1 MDSATIVD
9 VVKPRVAMT
18 VRRNEVCRGESGGPS
33 YTRKRSAERLLVIG
47 LNNSTLDQAL
57 PDALE
62 KVVQKNLA
70 TGETVLVRLKGAV
83 KEALICTDRRVM
95 IVKSGFM
102 TGQMFGS
109 SVFQLPYGGIASA
122 EVKYRILS
130 GYFEVSAGGMQNTA
144 KSYWDCTVSTV

>member
-1 MDSATIVD
+1 
-9 VVKPRVAMT
+9 
-18 VRRNEVCRGESGGPS
+18 
-33 YTRKRSAERLLVIG
+33 
-47 LNNSTLDQAL
+47 
-57 PDALE
+57 
-62 KVVQKNLA
+62 
-70 TGETVLVRLKGAV
+70 
-83 KEALICTDRRVM
+83 M